1 PLLFKF
7 LIPIEGSNIKPAIFA
22 GPAIG
27 FNMTAKS
34 KVEYESQSQENDLK
48 DDTKS
53 TEVSL
58 AFGGGL
64 GFNVGKNELGA
75 DIRYILGLTTFDDS
89 SDPWDL
95 KNNVINFNVYFGFS
109 IL

>member
-1 PLLFKF
+1 
-7 LIPIEGSNIKPAIFA
+7 
-22 GPAIG
+22 
-27 FNMTAKS
+27 MTAKS

-64 GFNVGKNELGA
+64 GFNVGKNELGCRYKIYSVTNY
-75 DIRYILGLTTFDDS
+75 IR
-89 SDPWDL
+89 
-95 KNNVINFNVYFGFS
+95 
-109 IL
+109 